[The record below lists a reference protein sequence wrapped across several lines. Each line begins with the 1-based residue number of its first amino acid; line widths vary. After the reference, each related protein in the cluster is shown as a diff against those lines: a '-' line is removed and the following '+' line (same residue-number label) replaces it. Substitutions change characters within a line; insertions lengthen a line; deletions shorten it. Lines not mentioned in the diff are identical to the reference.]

1 MQIQVSRGCRKIEP
15 AKMRFGCGLSQVA
28 STAIS
33 DGLTPYELAT
43 GFAGSCAAV
52 LTTAGADDHY
62 VAKTFRALADCF
74 DGRGERDV

>member
-1 MQIQVSRGCRKIEP
+1 MNIEP

-28 STAIS
+28 SMAVS

-74 DGRGERDV
+74 DGRGGSDPQFDAD

>member
-1 MQIQVSRGCRKIEP
+1 MNIEP

-28 STAIS
+28 STAVS

-52 LTTAGADDHY
+52 LTTAGADDHD
-62 VAKTFRALADCF
+62 VANAFRALADSF
-74 DGRGERDV
+74 DRRAGREPQIGAD